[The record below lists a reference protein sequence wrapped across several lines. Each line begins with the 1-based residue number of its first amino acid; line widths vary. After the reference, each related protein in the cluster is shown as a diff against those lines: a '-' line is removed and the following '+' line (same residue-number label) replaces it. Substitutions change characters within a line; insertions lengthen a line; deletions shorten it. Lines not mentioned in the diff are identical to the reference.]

1 MADGNGPWMLKSRL
15 QAALSDPQSSL
26 GLVWRLLSEYGLAR
40 WSRYAVAFVLMAIAA
55 AATAAAAYLA
65 GDVVNQAYVSR
76 NFSAVVQT
84 SLLVMFVFTLRG
96 VAVYGHSIILSR
108 VGNSIVAENQRKL
121 FDRLQQQNLNY
132 FSERHSA
139 ELLSRLS
146 VGAAAASH
154 ALNLV
159 ITAIGRD
166 FLTLTALTIVMV
178 VQDPIMSLFVF
189 VVVPPI
195 VLVLGKLVRRIKT
208 VAMSQW
214 RGGAQTLETLQETVQ
229 GIRLVK
235 SFTLEDQMR
244 QRFHANV
251 AAVQADS
258 NKMARVS
265 NRTGPLIETLAGLAI
280 ATAMVY
286 AGHRVINTGASPGE
300 FFSFMTAFLLAYE
313 PAKRLARLNLDLN
326 VALVGVRI
334 LFEVIDSPATEPDGK
349 DQPSLKVSA
358 ARLEFR
364 DVNFSYRADEQT
376 IRGMS
381 FVADPGRMT
390 ALVGPSGSG
399 KSTVLNLILRFYDVS
414 SGVIAID
421 DQDIASVSR
430 RSLRSQV
437 SYVSQDVFLFRATV
451 RENIAF
457 GRPGASEA
465 DIVAAAKAA
474 QAHDFIMSFQQGYD
488 TIVGERGA
496 GLSGGERQRI
506 AIARALIK
514 NAPIILLDE
523 ATASLELGIRAL
535 RPEGDRPIVRGP
547 HHHRHCSPALH
558 DHACRQDPGDRGG
571 TGHRFRPARRIAAQG
586 WALRP
591 VLPASASAPGRA
603 RARGNRR
610 RVIAEFM
617 CRAAWN

>member
-1 MADGNGPWMLKSRL
+1 MAGGNGPWMLKSRL
-15 QAALSDPQSSL
+15 QSALADPQSSL
-26 GLVWRLLSEYGLAR
+26 GLVWRLLSEYGVSR
-40 WSRYAVAFVLMAIAA
+40 WSRYAVAFVLMAIGA
-55 AATAAAAYLA
+55 AATAGAAYLA
-65 GDVVNQAYVSR
+65 GDVVNQAYVSQ

-84 SLLVMFVFTLRG
+84 SLLVMLVFSLRG
-96 VAVYGHSIILSR
+96 AAVYGHSIILSR
-108 VGNSIVAENQRKL
+108 VSNSIVAENQRKL
-121 FDRLQQQNLNY
+121 FDRLQQQNLIY
-132 FSERHSA
+132 FSERHSS

-154 ALNLV
+154 ALNLI

-166 FLTLTALTIVMV
+166 FLTLIALTVVMV
-178 VQDPIMSLFVF
+178 VQDPMMSLFVF
-189 VVVPPI
+189 VIVPPI
-195 VLVLGKLVRRIKT
+195 VLALGKLVKRIKT

-244 QRFHANV
+244 DRFHANV
-251 AAVQADS
+251 ATVQADS

-280 ATAMVY
+280 ATAMIY

-326 VALVGVRI
+326 VALVGVRV
-334 LFEVIDSPATEPDGK
+334 LFEVIDSPATELDGK
-349 DQPSLKVSA
+349 DRPPLKVSA
-358 ARLEFR
+358 AQLEFR
-364 DVNFSYRADEQT
+364 DVSFSYRAGEPA
-376 IRGMS
+376 IRNMS

-399 KSTVLNLILRFYDVS
+399 KSTVLNIILRFYDVS
-414 SGVIAID
+414 NGVIAID
-421 DQDIASVSR
+421 DQNISSVSL

-437 SYVSQDVFLFRATV
+437 SYVSQDVFLFRATI

-457 GRPGASEA
+457 GRPGASDA

-474 QAHDFIMSFQQGYD
+474 QAHDFIMGFPQGYD
-488 TIVGERGA
+488 TVAGERGA

-523 ATASLELGIRAL
+523 ATASLDSESEHYVQKAIAQLC
-535 RPEGDRPIVRGP
+535 EGRTTI
-547 HHHRHCSPALH
+547 
-558 DHACRQDPGDRGG
+558 
-571 TGHRFRPARRIAAQG
+571 
-586 WALRP
+586 
-591 VLPASASAPGRA
+591 
-603 RARGNRR
+603 
-610 RVIAEFM
+610 VIAHRLSTIMHADKILVIEAGQVIDSGRHDELLRKGGRYALFY
-617 CRAAWN
+617 RLQLQHQEEPEPAAAAGG